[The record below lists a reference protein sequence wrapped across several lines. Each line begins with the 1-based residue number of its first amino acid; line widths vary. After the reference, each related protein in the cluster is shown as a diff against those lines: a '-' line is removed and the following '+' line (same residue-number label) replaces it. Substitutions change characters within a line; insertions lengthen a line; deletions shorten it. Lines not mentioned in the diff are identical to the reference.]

1 MERTN
6 ITTDGVEYQ
15 FLDVLRPI
23 RESST
28 VEQGSMHGAGI
39 VNGLTVFEMMEIIAV
54 DGDFNDLWGPFTEPP
69 QPDYT
74 NALNYFSGQL
84 SSYGYDTQ
92 IHNYRTSSSPRAE
105 NVCGYMPGT
114 LYPDEWLVLGAH
126 LDLAE
131 PGSGGGEGTSV
142 GAHDNKAGVALILE
156 AARGL
161 AQFDHRRTIVVCF
174 WSNEEN
180 GYDAVSYTHLTLPTP
195 PYV

>member
-1 MERTN
+1 M
-6 ITTDGVEYQ
+6 
-15 FLDVLRPI
+15 DVLRPI
-23 RESST
+23 RDSST
-28 VEQGSMHGAGI
+28 VEQGSLHGAGI

-54 DGDFNDLWGPFTEPP
+54 DGDFNDLWGTFTEPP

-131 PGSGGGEGTSV
+131 PGSGGGEGGGGGDPPVLWEAHPLSPPLLNELSV
-142 GAHDNKAGVALILE
+142 VGVPRLPMEGAL
-156 AARGL
+156 
-161 AQFDHRRTIVVCF
+161 Q
-174 WSNEEN
+174 
-180 GYDAVSYTHLTLPTP
+180 P
-195 PYV
+195 